1 MANGRVAGRGRGRG
15 RGREME
21 RGTERGRDEEFT
33 AADEERRATTV
44 DDAHQAWAVLFF
56 LISPVGR
63 PSGLRLGVGL
73 FKSLRGRPPSLSFVT
88 DGDAWWPELGSRNPN
103 QPHAHSRKRHSPP
116 AGSWMLHPFPLSAC
130 LFLRQPVP
138 PLDAGV
144 PNHCGPDCQ
153 PSTLRTVPGLD
164 VPWTAVHTT
173 TRRLDLCSPPPLPP
187 RRPPAP
193 VSQSRVHPSP
203 PPTLHLASS
212 RRVEPVPLR
221 QSSISEP

>member
-1 MANGRVAGRGRGRG
+1 
-15 RGREME
+15 ME
-21 RGTERGRDEEFT
+21 GGTEDWGGRDEEFT
-33 AADEERRATTV
+33 AADEKRRATTV
-44 DDAHQAWAVLFF
+44 DDAYQAWAVLFF

-73 FKSLRGRPPSLSFVT
+73 FKSLRGRPPSLSFGRT
-88 DGDAWWPELGSRNPN
+88 ATHGGPSSAREIRMSHMRIPSATARLLAAGCCTHSLSRLVCSFGNLF
-103 QPHAHSRKRHSPP
+103 PP
-116 AGSWMLHPFPLSAC
+116 
-130 LFLRQPVP
+130 P

-187 RRPPAP
+187 RRPPVP

-221 QSSISEP
+221 RSSISEP